1 MSYLLKKNKIN
12 SIVNISLFNLYT
24 LLIFIF
30 IFPFKV
36 LSINP
41 LAEDVNAINA
51 GAELYKTRCSNCHG
65 INAKGK
71 ENGFFLSP
79 NLKIFDK
86 GYNSF
91 LNILV
96 NGYGRMP
103 AWGGTSRLT
112 KEQLNQLAAF
122 LKNIAD
128 KEANWN

>member
-1 MSYLLKKNKIN
+1 MNINLLSFYI
-12 SIVNISLFNLYT
+12 L
-24 LLIFIF
+24 FIF
-30 IFPFKV
+30 LIIFPFAAY
-36 LSINP
+36 SINP
-41 LAEDVNAINA
+41 LADNVDAINA
-51 GAELYKTRCSNCHG
+51 GEELYKKRCSNCHG
-65 INAKGK
+65 INAEGK

-86 GYNSF
+86 GYSNF

-103 AWGGTSRLT
+103 AWGGKYILT

-122 LKNIAD
+122 LKDIAE